1 LKATTAAVP
10 NPINLRKRGLAGIA
24 HEIRDHYVLYLMI
37 LPTIVYF
44 IVLGYLPMRG
54 FYYAFSKFKFGTP
67 LFENDFVGLK
77 NFDYL
82 FSSGTLAYLTR
93 NTFLYNIAFIV
104 LGNLTQMAVAIMLSN
119 LRMGAKRSMQ
129 TMIFFPYFISFVIVK
144 AFSYAVLNSTNGMLT
159 VYLRNMG
166 VMGFDAYT
174 TAEIW
179 PFIIVLVY
187 LWKQLGYGSVIYL
200 AAITS
205 IDDTYYE
212 AASIDG
218 ATAWQKVTKITIPML
233 KPTII
238 TLTLMA
244 VGVMFRG
251 QFQLFYN
258 LVGDNGLLFESTDIL
273 DTYIFRTLK
282 STFNISIG
290 TATCVYQSLFGFAF
304 IMLVNGIVRKVNPDN
319 ALF

>member
-1 LKATTAAVP
+1 
-10 NPINLRKRGLAGIA
+10 
-24 HEIRDHYVLYLMI
+24 MI
-37 LPTIVYF
+37 LPTIAYF

-77 NFDYL
+77 NFEYL

-119 LRMGAKRSMQ
+119 LRMSAKRSMQ

>member
-1 LKATTAAVP
+1 MSTVV
-10 NPINLRKRGLAGIA
+10 NPDLRRRKHRKGIGIIKDIT
-24 HEIRDHYVLYLMI
+24 HHPVLVLMI
-37 LPTIVYF
+37 LPTIIYF
-44 IVLGYLPMRG
+44 AVFGYLPMRG
-54 FYYAFSKFKFGTP
+54 FYYAFSKFRFGCA
-67 LFENDFVGLK
+67 LFENEFVGLK
-77 NFDYL
+77 NFNYL
-82 FSSGTLAYLTR
+82 FSSGTLGNLTR
-93 NTFLYNIAFIV
+93 NTILYNLVFIL
-104 LGNLTQMAVAIMLSN
+104 LGNLTQMAAAIMLSS
-119 LRMGAKRSMQ
+119 LRIKSRRIMQ
-129 TMIFFPYFISFVIVK
+129 TMIFFPYFVSYVIVK
-144 AFSYAVLNSTNGMLT
+144 AFSYAILNSTNGMLT
-159 VYLRNMG
+159 VILRNYG
-166 VMGFDAYT
+166 ILGFDAYT
-174 TAEIW
+174 MPYIW

-218 ATAWQKVTKITIPML
+218 ANGWQKIIHITVPML

-251 QFQLFYN
+251 QFQLFFN
-258 LVGDNGLLFESTDIL
+258 LVGDNGLLFTTTDIL

-290 TATCVYQSLFGFAF
+290 TATCVYQSLFGFVV
-304 IMLVNGIVRKVNPDN
+304 IMVVNGIIKKINPDY